1 MTRVCVGTRREKT
14 LGGGGGGGGKC
25 NMRVEAKTHVAKT
38 VCERL
43 VCVFCVWGGGKALE

>member
-1 MTRVCVGTRREKT
+1 MCGNKKGEDLTW
-14 LGGGGGGGGKC
+14 GGAGGGGKC